1 MAELLIEILSEEIPA
16 RMQARAGEDFA
27 RILSEKLTE
36 AALSPQEIRQFTTP
50 RRICAV
56 LDGIPLTQPTREEE
70 RRGPRVGAPEKALK
84 GFLDANGLT
93 SADECQIRQVKG
105 ADFYFISRRI
115 EGLSAAEVLPDLIAE
130 SIHAIPWPKSMRWAD
145 SERRYVRPLEQVAA
159 VFDGILLVGSVDFG
173 GTMGSKPYVAFTRG
187 HRFMGDDDIIPL
199 TNFVSYAQS
208 LEKAFVI
215 LDPKVRQSK
224 IETDLRE
231 LAKSRGLEIKAD
243 PALLAEVTGLVEW
256 PVALIGAIDE
266 EFMSVPAEVLTTSMR
281 SHQKYFSLQ
290 TSEGKLAPVFALIA
304 NINSTDGGK
313 KIVAGNERVLRAR
326 LADARFFWDQDRKIK
341 LSDRLNALEK
351 VIFHAKLGTLADRV
365 NRIRDLS
372 KLLATK
378 IQGADQESVDKAAM
392 LSKADLV
399 SGMVGEFPELQG
411 VMGRYYAI
419 EEGLPPPIANA
430 IRDHY
435 SPQGPSDTCPK
446 DPVSVVI
453 ALAEKLDT
461 LTGFFAIDE
470 KPTGSRDPYAL
481 RRAAVG
487 VIRLVIE
494 NQIHLPLRDIFR
506 AAHESY
512 SNLPSGSLSA
522 EKTAEALLQFIADRL
537 NAHLRS
543 EGVKHDH
550 ISAVF
555 SIGQEDDLVRIVGRI
570 SALGEFLASE
580 DGDNLLTAYRRAA
593 NISSIEAKKDQ
604 LDYDGS
610 VDPSLLSEK
619 EELDLHKALELTRP
633 SVEDHLAAGRFQET
647 MSALA
652 SLRNPVDN
660 FFDKVTV
667 NSDDPKIRINRLHLL
682 SSIVTTMGSVANFGE
697 IQG

>member
-1 MAELLIEILSEEIPA
+1 
-16 RMQARAGEDFA
+16 
-27 RILSEKLTE
+27 
-36 AALSPQEIRQFTTP
+36 
-50 RRICAV
+50 
-56 LDGIPLTQPTREEE
+56 
-70 RRGPRVGAPEKALK
+70 
-84 GFLDANGLT
+84 
-93 SADECQIRQVKG
+93 
-105 ADFYFISRRI
+105 
-115 EGLSAAEVLPDLIAE
+115 
-130 SIHAIPWPKSMRWAD
+130 
-145 SERRYVRPLEQVAA
+145 
-159 VFDGILLVGSVDFG
+159 
-173 GTMGSKPYVAFTRG
+173 
-187 HRFMGDDDIIPL
+187 
-199 TNFVSYAQS
+199 
-208 LEKAFVI
+208 
-215 LDPKVRQSK
+215 
-224 IETDLRE
+224 
-231 LAKSRGLEIKAD
+231 
-243 PALLAEVTGLVEW
+243 
-256 PVALIGAIDE
+256 
-266 EFMSVPAEVLTTSMR
+266 
-281 SHQKYFSLQ
+281 LQ
-290 TSEGKLAPVFALIA
+290 TPEGKLAPVFALIA

-313 KIVAGNERVLRAR
+313 QIVAGNERVLRAR
-326 LADARFFWDQDRKIK
+326 LADARFFWDQDRKVK

-351 VIFHAKLGTLADRV
+351 VIFHAKLGSLADRV

-392 LSKADLV
+392 LAKADLV

-419 EEGLPPPIANA
+419 EEGLPPTIANA

-512 SNLPSGSLSA
+512 SNLPSGSLGA
-522 EKTAEALLQFIADRL
+522 EETAEALLQFIADRL

-543 EGVKHDH
+543 EGGKHDH

-593 NISSIEAKKDQ
+593 NISSIEAKKRSI
-604 LDYDGS
+604 G
-610 VDPSLLSEK
+610 
-619 EELDLHKALELTRP
+619 
-633 SVEDHLAAGRFQET
+633 
-647 MSALA
+647 
-652 SLRNPVDN
+652 LRW
-660 FFDKVTV
+660 
-667 NSDDPKIRINRLHLL
+667 IR
-682 SSIVTTMGSVANFGE
+682 
-697 IQG
+697 

>member
-1 MAELLIEILSEEIPA
+1 
-16 RMQARAGEDFA
+16 
-27 RILSEKLTE
+27 
-36 AALSPQEIRQFTTP
+36 
-50 RRICAV
+50 
-56 LDGIPLTQPTREEE
+56 
-70 RRGPRVGAPEKALK
+70 
-84 GFLDANGLT
+84 
-93 SADECQIRQVKG
+93 
-105 ADFYFISRRI
+105 
-115 EGLSAAEVLPDLIAE
+115 
-130 SIHAIPWPKSMRWAD
+130 
-145 SERRYVRPLEQVAA
+145 
-159 VFDGILLVGSVDFG
+159 
-173 GTMGSKPYVAFTRG
+173 
-187 HRFMGDDDIIPL
+187 
-199 TNFVSYAQS
+199 
-208 LEKAFVI
+208 
-215 LDPKVRQSK
+215 
-224 IETDLRE
+224 
-231 LAKSRGLEIKAD
+231 
-243 PALLAEVTGLVEW
+243 
-256 PVALIGAIDE
+256 
-266 EFMSVPAEVLTTSMR
+266 
-281 SHQKYFSLQ
+281 
-290 TSEGKLAPVFALIA
+290 
-304 NINSTDGGK
+304 
-313 KIVAGNERVLRAR
+313 
-326 LADARFFWDQDRKIK
+326 
-341 LSDRLNALEK
+341 
-351 VIFHAKLGTLADRV
+351 
-365 NRIRDLS
+365 
-372 KLLATK
+372 
-378 IQGADQESVDKAAM
+378 M

-419 EEGLPPPIANA
+419 EEGLPPTIANA

-494 NQIHLPLRDIFR
+494 NQIHLPLRDIFG
-506 AAHESY
+506 AAYENY
-512 SNLPSGSLSA
+512 SNLPSGSLGA
-522 EKTAEALLQFIADRL
+522 EETAEALLQFISDRL

-633 SVEDHLAAGRFQET
+633 SVEDHLTAGRFQET

-652 SLRNPVDN
+652 TLRNPVDN

-667 NSDDPKIRINRLHLL
+667 NSDDPKTRINRLHLL